1 MNRGRKT
8 GRAIASAAAAVMV
21 IAATQGTSSAQAQ
34 AFPQKPIQFVVPYA
48 AGGAGDIFA
57 RTVAQKLSS
66 AFGQQVV
73 VVNRPGANG
82 IIGMEQ
88 VAKAAPD
95 GYTIVMGNSA
105 PMVLNP
111 SLYPKLP
118 YDPVKDFAPVTLGT
132 LYPYIV
138 IVHPSLPA
146 KSIAELVKL
155 AKSRPGQLQYG
166 SSGNGGANHLAGEMF
181 KGAAQIDIV
190 HVPFKGSAP
199 ALADTIAG
207 QISMMFDTIVT
218 TVPQLK
224 AGKVRALA
232 VTGEKRAPQTPDV
245 PTIAESGYSGYKV
258 TSWQSILAP
267 AGTPRPIVERLYQ
280 ESAKALKLPDVVERL
295 ATQGGN
301 EIVASTPDEFA
312 KVIREEIV
320 SYGRIIKAANIRLD

>member
-1 MNRGRKT
+1 MRRSKKT
-8 GRAIASAAAAVMV
+8 WLAIA
-21 IAATQGTSSAQAQ
+21 AATLPMADIAYSQ

-66 AFGQQVV
+66 AFGHQVV

-88 VAKAAPD
+88 VAKAPPD

-111 SLYPKLP
+111 SLYAKLP
-118 YDPVKDFAPVTLGT
+118 YDPVKDFAPITQGT

-138 IVHPSLPA
+138 IVHPSIPA
-146 KSIAELVKL
+146 KSIPELVKL

-181 KGAAQIDIV
+181 KRAAQIDIV

-245 PTIAESGYSGYKV
+245 PTIAEAGYAGYKV
-258 TSWQSILAP
+258 TSWQAILAP
-267 AGTPRPIVERLYQ
+267 SGTPRPIVDRLYQ
-280 ESAKALKLPDVVERL
+280 ESAKALKLPDVIERL

-301 EIVASTPDEFA
+301 EIVASTPEEFA
-312 KVIREEIV
+312 RVIREEIA
-320 SYGRIIKAANIRLD
+320 SYGKIIRAANIRID

>member
-8 GRAIASAAAAVMV
+8 GRAVASAAAAVMV

-34 AFPQKPIQFVVPYA
+34 AFPQKPVQFVVPYA

-118 YDPVKDFAPVTLGT
+118 YDPIKDFAPVTLGT

-138 IVHPSLPA
+138 IVHPSVPA
-146 KSIAELVKL
+146 KSVAELVKL

-181 KGAAQIDIV
+181 KRAAQIDIV

-199 ALADTIAG
+199 ALADTVAG

-280 ESAKALKLPDVVERL
+280 ESAKALKLPDVIERL

-320 SYGRIIKAANIRLD
+320 SYGKIIKAANIRLD

>member
-1 MNRGRKT
+1 MRRSKKT
-8 GRAIASAAAAVMV
+8 WLAIA
-21 IAATQGTSSAQAQ
+21 AATLLMADVAYSQ
-34 AFPQKPIQFVVPYA
+34 AFPHKPIQFVVPYA

-66 AFGQQVV
+66 AFGHQVV

-88 VAKAAPD
+88 VAKAPPD

-111 SLYPKLP
+111 SLYAKLP
-118 YDPVKDFAPVTLGT
+118 YDPVKDFAPITQGT

-138 IVHPSLPA
+138 IVHPSIPA
-146 KSIAELVKL
+146 KSIPELVKL

-181 KGAAQIDIV
+181 KRAAQIDIV
-190 HVPFKGSAP
+190 HVPLKGSAP

-245 PTIAESGYSGYKV
+245 PTIAEAGYAGYKV
-258 TSWQSILAP
+258 TSWQAILAP
-267 AGTPRPIVERLYQ
+267 AGTPRPIVDRLYQ
-280 ESAKALKLPDVVERL
+280 ESAKALKLPDVIERL

-301 EIVASTPDEFA
+301 EIVASTPEEFA
-312 KVIREEIV
+312 RVIREEIA
-320 SYGRIIKAANIRLD
+320 SYGKIIRAANIRID